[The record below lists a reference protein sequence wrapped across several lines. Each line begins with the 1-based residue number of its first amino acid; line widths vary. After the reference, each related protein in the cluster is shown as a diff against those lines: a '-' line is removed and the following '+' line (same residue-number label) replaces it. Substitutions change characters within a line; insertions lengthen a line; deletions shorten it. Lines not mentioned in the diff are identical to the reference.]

1 MNWAKENKSL
11 AGIVGFMIVGALG
24 LGAWFYLTWSGYTES
39 MDRWT
44 NTDREIAMLK
54 GGKLAPTDA
63 NVQSKEQVVGN
74 YVEKVNL
81 LRAALL
87 SDKVQRAVTPISQT
101 DFQARLK
108 ERANVVKG
116 LSASAAMTRLADD
129 FALGFDEYTNT
140 VPRTAEVAA
149 QLNVQ
154 LDVMEKLVTTLI
166 QAGVTSIDMLER
178 TKLADESAAPPPKA
192 PPVAP
197 TKAKS
202 KVKTKAKGPKTF
214 ITEQAA
220 AEPVLDRHP
229 IKILLTTDQGPFQ
242 EIMNTL
248 QHPGKMPHFLV
259 VRQVHV
265 ENSRLDGPT
274 KEEMAQRKNQTPA
287 PAPGAEPP
295 APEASAAAATTE
307 ARPIAA
313 PKPAPADASIIM
325 GNESLKVYLEVDYI
339 RFRPAPVEE
348 GEAAAPA
355 QP

>member
-24 LGAWFYLTWSGYTES
+24 LGAWLYLAWSGYTES
-39 MDRWT
+39 MERWS
-44 NTDREIAMLK
+44 NMDREIATLK

-63 NVQSKEQVVGN
+63 NVQSKEHVVTA

-87 SDKVQRAVTPISQT
+87 SDKVQQPLTPITQT

-108 ERANVVKG
+108 ERANVVKR
-116 LSASAAMTRLADD
+116 LSASVAMTRLADD

-154 LDVMEKLVTTLI
+154 LNVMEKLVTTLI

-178 TKLADESAAPPPKA
+178 TKLAEESVAPPPKA
-192 PPVAP
+192 PPVPA
-197 TKAKS
+197 KAKS
-202 KVKTKAKGPKTF
+202 KTKSKGPKTF

-259 VRQVHV
+259 VRQVRV
-265 ENSRLDGPT
+265 ENTRLDGPT
-274 KEEMAQRKNQTPA
+274 KEEMAHRKNQTPA
-287 PAPGAEPP
+287 AAAPGEEAP
-295 APEASAAAATTE
+295 APEIKPGAAPAD

-313 PKPAPADASIIM
+313 PKPAPADATIIM
-325 GNESLKVYLEVDYI
+325 GNEQLKVYLEVDYI

-348 GEAAAPA
+348 GEAAAA
-355 QP
+355 TQS

>member
-1 MNWAKENKSL
+1 M
-11 AGIVGFMIVGALG
+11 
-24 LGAWFYLTWSGYTES
+24 TT
-39 MDRWT
+39 
-44 NTDREIAMLK
+44 
-54 GGKLAPTDA
+54 
-63 NVQSKEQVVGN
+63 

-87 SDKVQRAVTPISQT
+87 SDKVQQAVTPIAQT

-108 ERANVVKG
+108 ERANVVKR
-116 LSASAAMTRLADD
+116 LSASVAMTRLADD

-154 LDVMEKLVTTLI
+154 LNVMEKLVTTLI

-178 TKLADESAAPPPKA
+178 TKLAEETVAPPPKA
-192 PPVAP
+192 PPP
-197 TKAKS
+197 TAAKTKS
-202 KVKTKAKGPKTF
+202 KSKTKTKGPKTF

-259 VRQVHV
+259 VRQVRV

-274 KEEMAQRKNQTPA
+274 KEEMSHRKSLAPTPA
-287 PAPGAEPP
+287 PGEEVSAPEVKPGAKP
-295 APEASAAAATTE
+295 TE

-313 PKPAPADASIIM
+313 PKPAPADAAIIM
-325 GNESLKVYLEVDYI
+325 GNEPLKVYLEVDYV
-339 RFRPAPVEE
+339 RFRPAPAEE